1 MPVCTVFAGRCPV
14 SFTVNNVNNTTQI
27 IYNQGE
33 PEYAVLP
40 WHEYQQLLQAAGYHK
55 AQSVNCEQTQA
66 PIAKR
71 VSNVSELN
79 ALREQAG
86 LSVEQLARGVG
97 ISPHY
102 LLLIEQGEREAS
114 DVVLRSLARIL
125 HVDQWN
131 Q

>member
-40 WHEYQQLLQAAGYHK
+40 WHEYQQLLQAAGYPK
-55 AQSVNCEQTQA
+55 AQNVNSEQTKA
-66 PIAKR
+66 AITKR
-71 VSNVSELN
+71 VSSVSELN

-86 LSVEQLARGVG
+86 LSVEQLARDVG

>member
-40 WHEYQQLLQAAGYHK
+40 WHEYQQLLQAAGYSSV
-55 AQSVNCEQTQA
+55 QSANSEQTKA

-71 VSNVSELN
+71 VSSVSELN

-86 LSVEQLARGVG
+86 LSVEQLARDVG

>member
-1 MPVCTVFAGRCPV
+1 MKNLV
-14 SFTVNNVNNTTQI
+14 QI
-27 IYNQGE
+27 IYSQGE

-40 WHEYQQLLQAAGYHK
+40 WHEYQQLLQAAGYPQ
-55 AQSVNCEQTQA
+55 AQGASREQTKPPVA
-66 PIAKR
+66 RKVA
-71 VSNVSELN
+71 SVSELGV
-79 ALREQAG
+79 LREQAG
-86 LSVEQLARGVG
+86 LSVEQLARDVG

-125 HVDQWN
+125 EIDQWN

>member
-1 MPVCTVFAGRCPV
+1 MKNTV
-14 SFTVNNVNNTTQI
+14 QI

-40 WHEYQQLLQAAGYHK
+40 WHEYQQLLQAAGYPQ
-55 AQSVNCEQTQA
+55 AQGASNEQMK
-66 PIAKR
+66 PPVAKK
-71 VSNVSELN
+71 VASVSELGM
-79 ALREQAG
+79 LREQAG

-102 LLLIEQGEREAS
+102 LLLIEQGERVAS
-114 DVVLRSLARIL
+114 DVLLRSLARIL
-125 HVDQWN
+125 KIDQWN